1 MNYMKRQAGVT
12 LIELIVAISIM
23 AAMAVGLNSLISRA
37 SEDTRAS
44 VTALHL
50 KTVGDAAN
58 RYIKDN
64 YAAVTGTAT
73 ATAPALIRV
82 SDLITGGYL
91 TTGYAVKNPHQ
102 QDTCVL
108 VLEPTANN
116 LTAIAITEAGETIDD
131 LTLGQIAATIGG
143 SGGGVYSTATTTIR
157 GAMGGYSLGVGNFVN
172 ANNLTQ
178 KCDGTSGAPTLAA
191 GHPMMALWFAD
202 GDSISAALYRD
213 AVPGNPALNTM
224 NTPIIMGAG
233 TVQTADGACAT
244 IGALG
249 RDNTGKVLMCDGAN
263 WKAQGSSFWGDPVAN
278 VAALPVC
285 NAATAWQTRVVQTP
299 TIGVGARPYTC
310 NGAGTWQPLAVDDSG
325 NLIVAGTTTTATLSV
340 TGNAS
345 VGGNQTITGNL
356 SVGGNTILGDASS
369 DTVSIPGAAS
379 INQLAGNLEVTSVAT
394 EGVACSPNG
403 RLARDVNGLLL
414 SCQSGVWKKASGI
427 GKQVASDVASLN
439 GSRTITMAGPDLPHY
454 KIESNNV
461 YLWRNT
467 LGTYQFQCTLSIA
480 TGSCQ
485 IASETCTNGPTAQR
499 VFYPTMTGLSI
510 NNQYC
515 VATGIA
521 VNERPIDSFTNVPWL
536 L

>member
-1 MNYMKRQAGVT
+1 MNYIKRQTGVT
-12 LIELIVAISIM
+12 LIELIVAITIM

-50 KTVGDAAN
+50 KTIGDAAN

-73 ATAPALIRV
+73 ATAPALIRI

-233 TVQTADGACAT
+233 TVQTAEGACAT

-325 NLIVAGTTTTATLSV
+325 NLVVAGTTTTAALSV
-340 TGNAS
+340 TGNAT
-345 VGGNQTITGNL
+345 VGGNQEIAGNL
-356 SVGGNTILGDASS
+356 TVRGNTTLGDAVT
-369 DTVSIPGAAS
+369 DTVTVPGTATV
-379 INQLAGNLEVTSVAT
+379 NKLAGSLEITSYAT
-394 EGVACSPNG
+394 LGDACSPSG
-403 RLARDVNGLLL
+403 RLARDTDGLLL
-414 SCQSGVWKKASGI
+414 SCQLGVWKKASGVA
-427 GKQVASDVASLN
+427 GKLIVDDVLSIFSN
-439 GSRTITMAGPDLPHY
+439 STTITSGSPAEFYYYITSAGLIRRKSPFFGDAA
-454 KIESNNV
+454 I
-461 YLWRNT
+461 
-467 LGTYQFQCTLSIA
+467 CTPSVS
-480 TGSCQ
+480 TGSC
-485 IASETCTNGPTAQR
+485 TNGSSTYRPTLDGLE
-499 VFYPTMTGLSI
+499 VTTTTTGGCS
-510 NNQYC
+510 YSGC
-515 VATGIA
+515 ET
-521 VNERPIDSFTNVPWL
+521 FTSKNLTPWKY
-536 L
+536 